1 VQIKLLVLIFA
12 LCFGSDL
19 AQAQRGARAPKLT
32 RAEIEE
38 VVQLV
43 SADKTKTQF
52 YCELAKINEQIGQ
65 AKTKDSTTVETL
77 ERRVDELEDKIGPE
91 FVKFMDALDEADE
104 KSAEGKELMAALD
117 KLDDL
122 CPDK

>member
-12 LCFGSDL
+12 LCFGLDL

-43 SADKTKTQF
+43 GADKTKTQF
-52 YCELAKINEQIGQ
+52 YCELAKINEQISQ

-77 ERRVDELEDKIGPE
+77 ERRADELEDKIGPE